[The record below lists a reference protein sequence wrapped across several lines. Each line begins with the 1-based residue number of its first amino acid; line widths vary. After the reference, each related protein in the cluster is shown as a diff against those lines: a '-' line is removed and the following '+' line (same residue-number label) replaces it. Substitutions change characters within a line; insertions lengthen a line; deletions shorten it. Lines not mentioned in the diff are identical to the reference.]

1 MIPSL
6 VPKRTTMAR
15 IQLKNIISRNADM
28 NIVLQELIRRMN
40 ASCGIEDDKGKLLFG
55 DALGPESHPIM
66 LDGELLGKVN
76 GDDSA
81 AVIAGLLVQ
90 MARNEAEKKK
100 LGSEVLSLYQ
110 ELNVIFNFSEQLSQT
125 IEPESIARATLA
137 QAMHSIPSGAGMVI
151 MLDEHSGETHVAAKE
166 GEELLDEGQVL
177 ANIGLLL
184 KIGINGQ
191 SEILNDLDLLKS
203 KGIIDPSVHS
213 LAYASMKVK
222 HRIMGAI
229 ILADRDADKYAAVHL
244 KLLVTLALQSS
255 SAIESAMLYE
265 KNIREVK
272 EREEAILRIHEI
284 TKKFVPSEFIR
295 SLGKDVL
302 TEVKLGDLAERV
314 VTVLFS
320 DIRDYTSISEKMT
333 PEENFRFVSSFNE
346 TMGPIIR
353 EHDGF
358 IMQYLGDA
366 IMAIFTGSSEEA
378 LRAAIDM
385 QVALRDFNAKSVERG
400 IPSIRIGIGLHTG
413 PLIMGIT
420 GDEHRLDATTISD
433 AVNTA
438 ARIESLTKYYK
449 AGLLV
454 SSDTLDAIA
463 GKDGYV
469 MRHLGLVQVKGK
481 STTVSIFECCDG
493 YADDMLE
500 NRKRSM
506 DRFEKG
512 MLQYQQGAFESAM
525 QTFSEVLAIDPQDM
539 TAQLFRHKAETLL
552 ARGVPENWNGVEE
565 MMVK

>member
-1 MIPSL
+1 M
-6 VPKRTTMAR
+6 
-15 IQLKNIISRNADM
+15 NAL
-28 NIVLQELIRRMN
+28 LQEMLGSMP
-40 ASCGIEDDKGKLLFG
+40 APCGIEDDKGRLLLG
-55 DALGPESHPIM
+55 DAGGSSSHPIS
-66 LDGELLGKVN
+66 LDGELLGRVT
-76 GDDSA
+76 GDESS
-81 AVIAGLLVQ
+81 AVIARLLVQ
-90 MARNEAEKKK
+90 FARNEAEKKK
-100 LGSEVLSLYQ
+100 LGSEVLGLYQ

-125 IEPESIARATLA
+125 IEPESIAKATLA

-151 MLDEHSGETHVAAKE
+151 MLDEHSGETHVAASA
-166 GEELLDEGQVL
+166 GEALLDEKQVL
-177 ANIGLLL
+177 GNIALLL

-191 SEILNDLDLLKS
+191 SEILNDLDLLKA
-203 KGIIDPSVHS
+203 KGIIDPSVQS

-229 ILADRDADKYAAVHL
+229 ILADRGADKYAAVHL

-302 TEVKLGDLAERV
+302 TDVRLGDLAEKV

-320 DIRDYTSISEKMT
+320 DIRDYTTIAEKMT

-346 TMGPIIR
+346 AMGPIIR
-353 EHDGF
+353 AHNGF
-358 IMQYLGDA
+358 VMQYLGDA
-366 IMAIFTGSSEEA
+366 IMAIFPGSTEEA

-385 QVALRDFNAKSVERG
+385 QVALRAFNIKSIERG
-400 IPSIRIGIGLHTG
+400 VPAIRIGIGLHTG

-449 AGLLV
+449 AGLLL
-454 SSDTLDAIA
+454 SSDTLDPIA
-463 GKDGYV
+463 GKGDHTI
-469 MRHLGLVQVKGK
+469 RHLGLVQVKGK
-481 STTVSIFECCDG
+481 SAPVSVFECCDG
-493 YADDMLE
+493 YAAEVLAS
-500 NRKRSM
+500 RKQTM
-506 DRFEKG
+506 DHFNEG
-512 MLQYQQGAFESAM
+512 MRNYKKGAFGAALEA
-525 QTFSEVLAIDPQDM
+525 FNAVLAIDPQDM
-539 TAQLFRHKAETLL
+539 TTQLFRHKAETLL

-565 MMVK
+565 MLVK